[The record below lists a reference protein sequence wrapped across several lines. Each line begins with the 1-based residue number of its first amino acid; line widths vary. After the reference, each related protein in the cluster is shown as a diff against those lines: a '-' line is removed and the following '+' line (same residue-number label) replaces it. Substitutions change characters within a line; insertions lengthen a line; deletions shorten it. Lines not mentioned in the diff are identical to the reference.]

1 MKRASRVI
9 ALALIGLPLAAS
21 AQTLERKVAAAGD
34 SPVQFHF
41 GAREGVCGDGRNYFR
56 ADDDAGGSNWYGS
69 YSYSSDGMRI
79 PPCQSGP
86 VRVVIVR
93 AGREV
98 IKVETYAGPLM
109 PDPGGAQ
116 DLGAFSA
123 REAAAYLLS
132 VASSADGRPASA
144 ALIPAMLADSSVVTP
159 TLVQLIKDQA
169 RGRDLRKSAI
179 SWLARRRAESGGV
192 GAASV
197 ARTLDQVVRDH
208 NENESVR
215 QQAMST
221 ISRFDRGEGIPT
233 LIAFAGDADRWIAK
247 QAFQSIARS
256 GDPRARQYV
265 REAVKRTDLDEEMR
279 TEAIRGIGGE
289 YSTGADLKLLRDL
302 YPSLNSDRERDQLIS
317 VVAQAGGTEN
327 STWLLAIARS
337 PTEPV
342 ARRRHAVS
350 LLSKFDDP
358 RVKEALKDL
367 IKER

>member
-1 MKRASRVI
+1 MTRPALI
-9 ALALIGLPLAAS
+9 AMLALIGLPLAAS
-21 AQTLERKVAAAGD
+21 AQTLASRVAAAGD
-34 SPVQFHF
+34 APVQFHF
-41 GAREGVCGDGRNYFR
+41 AAREGVCGDGRNYFH
-56 ADDDAGGSNWYGS
+56 ADDDGWYGS
-69 YSYSSDGMRI
+69 FSYSSDGVRN

-93 AGREV
+93 AGRDV
-98 IKVETYAGPLM
+98 VKVETYAGPLM
-109 PDPGGAQ
+109 PDQGAAK
-116 DLGAFSA
+116 DLGAVSS
-123 REAAAYLLS
+123 REAATYLLS
-132 VASSADGRPASA
+132 VAASAEGRPARE
-144 ALIPAMLADSSVVTP
+144 ALMPAMLADSAVVTP
-159 TLVQLIKDQA
+159 TLVQMVKDEA

-179 SWLARRRAESGGV
+179 SWLARRRAEPGGV
-192 GAASV
+192 GAATV
-197 ARTLDQVVRDH
+197 ARTLDQVVRDR

-233 LIAFAGDADRWIAK
+233 LIGFAGDADHWIAR
-247 QAFQSIARS
+247 QAFQNIARS
-256 GDPRARQYV
+256 GDPRARQYI
-265 REAVKRTDLDEEMR
+265 RDAVKKADLDEEMR

-327 STWLLAIARS
+327 STWLLGIAKS
-337 PTEPV
+337 STEPI
-342 ARRRHAVS
+342 ARRRRAVS

-367 IKER
+367 IDRKY